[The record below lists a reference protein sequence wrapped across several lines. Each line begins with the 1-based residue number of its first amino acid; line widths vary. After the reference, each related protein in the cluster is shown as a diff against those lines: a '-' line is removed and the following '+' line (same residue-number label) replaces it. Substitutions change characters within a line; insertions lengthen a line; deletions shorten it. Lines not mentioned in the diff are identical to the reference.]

1 MTETPKTLEEYMA
14 EADALADAYAERAEA
29 ARKESEW
36 LRKESHMLDR
46 LSIVAL
52 ILCGLASAFAIFHL
66 GYQMG
71 TSDAPEADPTGVPY
85 APRTMCQEIT
95 DQPGL
100 WQCWDP
106 RLADEA
112 D

>member
-1 MTETPKTLEEYMA
+1 MTEKPKTLEEYIA

-29 ARKESEW
+29 SRREAEW
-36 LRKESHMLDR
+36 LRRESRRLDR
-46 LSIVAL
+46 LAIVSL
-52 ILCGLASAFAIFHL
+52 ILCVVASAFALFHL

-85 APRTMCQEIT
+85 APRTICQEIT

-106 RLADEA
+106 RLAEEA

>member
-1 MTETPKTLEEYMA
+1 MTEKPKTLEEYMA
-14 EADALADAYAERAEA
+14 EADALAEIYAERAEA
-29 ARKESEW
+29 ARKESER
-36 LRKESHMLDR
+36 LRKESHLLDR
-46 LSIVAL
+46 IAVVAL
-52 ILCGLASAFAIFHL
+52 ILCGLASAFAVFHL

-85 APRTMCQEIT
+85 APRTMCQEID

-106 RLADEA
+106 RLSDEA